1 MVSSIDL
8 GRLKINELEKEVK
21 EFWRRNEIPRK
32 WRSWTGD
39 KPIFSFLEGPP
50 TANGVPHVGHLRGR
64 IYKDFVL
71 KYFKLKGFDVW
82 AQAGWDEQGLPV
94 EVEVEKTLGVKSKK
108 ELGSR
113 ISLEEF
119 IRKCNELVDHYLVF
133 WSRYAT
139 EDIALWLDLE
149 NAYETR
155 RPKYIEHVWYLMK
168 KAYEK
173 GLLYEGYRV
182 LPFCPRC
189 ETVLSDAEVDQGY
202 EEKTSPSIIVK
213 FKLTQD
219 PNTYLLIWTTTPWTL
234 VDNEAVA
241 VNPKGMYCKYR
252 VKDEYWILAENRSEY
267 VFSNAG
273 LQGVECV
280 ERFLGEKLAG
290 LEYVHPFLEEVPT
303 HKQHANAHKVYVAE
317 FVSLDEGTGLVHIAP
332 GHGPEDYELGVKH
345 DLPIT
350 SSVEINGVFNE
361 DGGVFKGLSV
371 DEASK
376 EVIKLLK
383 GKGLLIYSGSVRH
396 AYPHCWRCHTPL
408 IYRADRQWFLKI
420 SAIRDELM
428 KELSKV
434 KIYPVKLRDRFDNWV
449 ANAKDWTISRSRF
462 WGTPLPI
469 WRCKDNPTKILIVG
483 GIDELRRVAIN
494 ASEFTDDMLTHRPWI
509 DKLRIK
515 TNDCSEWVREP
526 FVIDVWIDSGVAWIA
541 GVDGLRNGE
550 LFAKLFPYN
559 FITEAV
565 DQTRGWFYSLLTTSV
580 LLTGRAPYK
589 EILIQGHVLDK
600 YGRKMSKHLGNVIYA
615 EDAIKKFGVDPL
627 RLYILS
633 TYPPGDPFMFN
644 ADEVKD
650 SLTTMNIIWNIFR
663 FAHTYM
669 SLDKFNPRE
678 HTLKKLMHRSK
689 PEDLWILSKVNTTA
703 RNFEEY
709 IKNYNIHLAVKELTN
724 FFIEYLS
731 HRYLRLVRPRVWAEE
746 SEDRYVVYAVL
757 YYVLKKALKLLAPA
771 LPHLAEA
778 LWQKFFKVYEKDL
791 EESIHLSVFEG
802 IDEDLINK
810 ELEEDFDLIFE
821 VSSIV
826 AALRNTAGLKLRWP
840 VRKVYVGSD
849 ENVIRRLSKYLEVI
863 SFLTNSKQVE
873 LMTSLPDVCVND
885 SSYISTESKGFKVCI
900 PKLLDKELLHE
911 ALSRE
916 IIRRIQVMRNK
927 ANLNVDEYIEVSIST
942 DDPEVGTA
950 VDVMKEYIM
959 KEVRAQKLSEAFS
972 DDMFIMEWDVEG
984 VKVKIGIKR
993 VTPT

>member
-1 MVSSIDL
+1 MSSIDL
-8 GRLKINELEKEVK
+8 GRLKINELENEVK
-21 EFWRRNEIPRK
+21 EFWRRNDIPKK
-32 WRSWTGD
+32 WRSRSGK

-50 TANGVPHVGHLRGR
+50 TTNGLPHVGHLRGR

-94 EVEVEKTLGVKSKK
+94 EVEVEKKLGVQSKK
-108 ELGSR
+108 ELGSK

-119 IRKCNELVDHYLVF
+119 IQKCNELVDYYLVF
-133 WSRYAT
+133 WSKYAT

-155 RPKYIEHVWYLMK
+155 KPEYIEHVWHLIK

-202 EEKTSPSIIVK
+202 EEKTSPSIMVK
-213 FKLTQD
+213 FRLKQD
-219 PNTYLLIWTTTPWTL
+219 ANTYLIIWTTTPWTL
-234 VDNEAVA
+234 IDNEAVA
-241 VNPKGMYCKYR
+241 VNPKGTYCKYK
-252 VKDEYWILAENRSEY
+252 VNDEYWIIAESRSEY
-267 VFSNAG
+267 VLSNAG
-273 LQGVECV
+273 LQKMECI
-280 ERFLGEKLAG
+280 EKFLGEELIG
-290 LEYVHPFLEEVPT
+290 LEYVHPLLEEVPI
-303 HKQHANAHKVYVAE
+303 HIHHSNAHKVYAAD

-332 GHGPEDYELGVKH
+332 GHGPEDYELGNKYN
-345 DLPIT
+345 LPIT

-361 DGGVFKGLSV
+361 DGGIFKGLSV
-371 DEASK
+371 DEASEK
-376 EVIKLLK
+376 VIKLLK
-383 GKGLLIYSGSVRH
+383 SKGLLVYSGSIRH

-408 IYRADRQWFLKI
+408 IYRADKQWFLKI
-420 SAIRDELM
+420 SAIKDELIS
-428 KELSKV
+428 ELSKV

-469 WRCKDNPTKILIVG
+469 WRCKDDPTKILI
-483 GIDELRRVAIN
+483 IESISELRSMAIN
-494 ASEFTDDMLTHRPWI
+494 ASDFTDEMITHRPWI

-515 TNDCSEWVREP
+515 TSDCSEWVREP

-541 GVDGLRNGE
+541 GINGLRNRE
-550 LFAKLFPYN
+550 LFAKLFPYS

-565 DQTRGWFYSLLTTSV
+565 DQTRGWFYSLLATSV
-580 LLTGRAPYK
+580 LLTGKAPYK

-615 EDAIKKFGVDPL
+615 EEAIKKFGVDPL

-633 TYPPGDPFMFN
+633 TYPPGDPFIFN

-650 SLTTMNIIWNIFR
+650 SLTTLNIIWNIFR

-669 SLDKFNPRE
+669 SLDKFNPQE
-678 HTLKKLMHRSK
+678 HTLKKLKHKAR
-689 PEDLWILSKVNTTA
+689 PEDLWILSKINTTA
-703 RNFEEY
+703 QKFEEH
-709 IKNYNIHLAVKELTN
+709 IKNYNIHLAVREVTN

-731 HRYLRLVRPRVWAEE
+731 HRYLRLVRPRVWVEE

-757 YYVLKKALKLLAPA
+757 YYVLKKGLKLLAPA
-771 LPHLAEA
+771 VPHVAEA
-778 LWQKFFKVYEKDL
+778 LWQKFFRVYEKDL
-791 EESIHLSVFEG
+791 EESIHLSVLEG
-802 IDEDLINK
+802 VDEDLINK

-821 VSSIV
+821 FSSVV
-826 AALRNTAGLKLRWP
+826 AALRNAAGLKLRWP
-840 VRKVYVGSD
+840 IRKVYVSTD
-849 ENVIRRLSKYLEVI
+849 EKVAGRLSKYTDILL
-863 SFLTNSKQVE
+863 FLTNSKHIE
-873 LMTSLPDVCVND
+873 FMKSLPEECVNN
-885 SSYISTESKGFKVCI
+885 SSYIFTESKGFKVCI
-900 PKLLDKELLHE
+900 PKLLDRELLLE

-916 IIRRIQVMRNK
+916 VIRRIQVMRNK

-942 DDPEVGTA
+942 DDPEVKTA
-950 VDVMKEYIM
+950 VETMKEYIM
-959 KEVRAQKLSEAFS
+959 KEVRARKLTEVFS
-972 DDMFIMEWDVEG
+972 DNMLVMEWDIEG
-984 VKVKIGIKR
+984 AKVKIGIKT
-993 VTPT
+993 VKLM